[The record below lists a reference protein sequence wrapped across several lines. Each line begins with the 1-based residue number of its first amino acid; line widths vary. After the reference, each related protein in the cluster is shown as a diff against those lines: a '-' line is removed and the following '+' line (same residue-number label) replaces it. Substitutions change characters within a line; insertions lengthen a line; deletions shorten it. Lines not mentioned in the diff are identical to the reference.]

1 MTTAVDASAAA
12 TTRPLL
18 SVVLPTFRCAA
29 LLDGALAS
37 VAAQTFRDLEVL
49 VSDGGSDDDTL
60 AVARRHAP
68 ALPRLRIDSRPDAGV
83 YDAINRGVALARGGW
98 FLVLGAD
105 DRLHAPDT
113 LERAAAALRAMPD
126 DVEVV
131 HGDVRMMGP
140 NLTGTPVGGRY
151 AGPVDFARL
160 QRANVCQQ
168 AVFYRR
174 TLFDA
179 LGGFDTRFP
188 LHADWDFHFRAAQR
202 APLRWIDLVV
212 ADYAATGMS
221 GTRHDEAFHAGRP
234 ARLRE
239 ALLHQPQAAW
249 LRPARR
255 LLLRDANL
263 LRRRGQWREAGRNV
277 AAWLSLLGR

>member
-1 MTTAVDASAAA
+1 MTASGEAIAAA
-12 TTRPLL
+12 PVLISL
-18 SVVLPTFRCAA
+18 VLPTFRCAA
-29 LLDGALAS
+29 LLEGALAS
-37 VAAQTFRDLEVL
+37 IVAQDFRDHEVI
-49 VSDGGSDDDTL
+49 VSDGDSPDDTL
-60 AVARRHAP
+60 AVVRRHAP

-83 YDAINRGVALARGGW
+83 YDAINRGVALATGAW

-105 DRLHAPDT
+105 DRLHAADT
-113 LERAAAALRAMPD
+113 LQRAAAVLRAAPPS
-126 DVEVV
+126 VEVV

-160 QRANVCQQ
+160 QRANICQQ

-174 TLFDA
+174 GLFDA
-179 LGGFDTRFP
+179 LGGFDAAYP

-202 APLRWIDLVV
+202 APFQWVDLVV

-239 ALLHQPQAAW
+239 ALLTHRDAAW

-263 LRRRGQWREAGRNV
+263 LRRTGRWSDAGRNLV
-277 AAWLSLLGR
+277 AWLSLLGR